1 MSSRSSG
8 GYVPPLDLHIL
19 PRALAEFQR
28 TTPGVKVVLRDLGS
42 DELCNE
48 LRSGMLHLALMM
60 QPSEELIAGIEFE
73 EIGRYLQTPL
83 MTSAQLQSAMRT
95 CHGG

>member
-1 MSSRSSG
+1 MVTCRRWICI
-8 GYVPPLDLHIL
+8 YC
-19 PRALAEFQR
+19 RALLRNFQGRRR
-28 TTPGVKVVLRDLGS
+28 TTPSVKVVLHDLSS

-48 LRSGMLHLALMM
+48 LRNGMLHLALMM